1 MADQNRLSIVPC
13 ADYEPDHVRAALSEA
28 LSRVGGLD
36 WVKPGMR
43 IGVKL
48 NLCAAKKPEA
58 AIGINLADDLL
69 RALVERGDLAE
80 TQELERKPD
89 GTAKPKYHGLT
100 FISTPE
106 RIAAYRE
113 SFGA

>member
-1 MADQNRLSIVPC
+1 VAEAAGKNLLGK
-13 ADYEPDHVRAALSEA
+13 RAFKGEL
-28 LSRVGGLD
+28 
-36 WVKPGMR
+36 
-43 IGVKL
+43 
-48 NLCAAKKPEA
+48 AKRSEA
-58 AIGINLADDLL
+58 AIGCHLSDELL
-69 RALVERGDLAE
+69 GALIESGVLAE

-89 GTAKPKYHGLT
+89 GTAKPRYHGVT